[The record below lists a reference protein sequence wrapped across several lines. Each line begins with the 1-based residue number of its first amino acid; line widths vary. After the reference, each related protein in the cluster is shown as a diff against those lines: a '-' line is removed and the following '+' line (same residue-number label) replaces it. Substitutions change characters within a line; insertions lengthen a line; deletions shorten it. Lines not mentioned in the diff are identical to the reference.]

1 MSQQLVSVAAHP
13 LSHVM
18 WEKGTVIRT
27 LSVLEALS
35 VEQTIV
41 EQIILPRVVTG
52 IVLPIAVLS
61 VSNTV

>member
-1 MSQQLVSVAAHP
+1 
-13 LSHVM
+13 M